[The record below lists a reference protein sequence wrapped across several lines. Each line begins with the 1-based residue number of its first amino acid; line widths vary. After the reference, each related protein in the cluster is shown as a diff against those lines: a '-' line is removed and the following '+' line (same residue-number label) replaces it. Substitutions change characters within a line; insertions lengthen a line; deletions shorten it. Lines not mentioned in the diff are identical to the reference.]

1 MITPQKKPR
10 RKPPVPPEPRLPGPT
25 PRSRGGWAVAGM
37 AVVFLGSVAT
47 LGLGLVGIAL
57 GLYVHDASLTE
68 VSGGLAGGA
77 CVLMWLAA
85 RWLRRY

>member
-1 MITPQKKPR
+1 
-10 RKPPVPPEPRLPGPT
+10 
-25 PRSRGGWAVAGM
+25 M